1 MLLRCY
7 WFTILV
13 QYVFKQIKRKRL
25 RWSFSWLFL
34 MKDKCYS
41 DYCGRNLT
49 VFTYCFPWIAYQWG
63 NRLFLF
69 YTSGNSFPDVRT
81 LHFQWNSLK
90 KKNFWCIISGLFVCW
105 CTHTRNLS
113 QHVEHSRSN
122 GTPPTC
128 WFPWW
133 PSVYFA
139 YPWVNVF
146 YGSCP
151 KSTGRLCL

>member
-63 NRLFLF
+63 NRLFSLLYIGEF
-69 YTSGNSFPDVRT
+69 FSWCQNSAFSVEQ
-81 LHFQWNSLK
+81 FE
-90 KKNFWCIISGLFVCW
+90 KKNFFDVLFLVCLSADVPTLGTCLNMLNIAGQMALRPHVGFLDGRVCILLILG
-105 CTHTRNLS
+105 
-113 QHVEHSRSN
+113 
-122 GTPPTC
+122 
-128 WFPWW
+128 
-133 PSVYFA
+133 
-139 YPWVNVF
+139 
-146 YGSCP
+146 
-151 KSTGRLCL
+151 